1 MNPIPFNK
9 PFFSGNELKYITEA
23 INYGKISG
31 NGVFTNKCHA
41 FFENKYGF
49 GKCLL
54 TSSCTDALEMAAL
67 LIDIKPGDEVIVPSY
82 SFVSTANA
90 FALRGAS
97 LKFADSTNV
106 SPHISP
112 ESIEE
117 AITSSTK
124 AVVIVHYGGVACDM
138 EKILAIVNKYNLF
151 LVEDCAH
158 SIDSF
163 WNGKPLGSLG
173 SFGTFSF
180 HETKNIISGEG
191 GLLTIN
197 RIENRNRS
205 EIIWEKGTNRA
216 AFSRGEVEKYSWI
229 DLGSSY
235 LPSEVTAAFLFAQL
249 ESLNFIQEKRIK
261 IWNQYY
267 CGLKSLEE
275 QGYLELPLIPDYAT
289 NNGHLFY
296 LLADSLETRNN
307 LIQFLA
313 KSNINAVFHY
323 LPLHQSPFIQK
334 AGSSN
339 ELTNVFKYSNQ
350 LIRLPLFFEITDGQ
364 VEYIIQKITDFYKK

>member
-41 FFENKYGF
+41 FFEKKYGF

-173 SFGTFSF
+173 SFAGCLPGSLA
-180 HETKNIISGEG
+180 G
-191 GLLTIN
+191 LTIPIP
-197 RIENRNRS
+197 RDGLI
-205 EIIWEKGTNRA
+205 
-216 AFSRGEVEKYSWI
+216 V
-229 DLGSSY
+229 SSY
-235 LPSEVTAAFLFAQL
+235 PCTAGQKQVLVL
-249 ESLNFIQEKRIK
+249 V
-261 IWNQYY
+261 
-267 CGLKSLEE
+267 
-275 QGYLELPLIPDYAT
+275 
-289 NNGHLFY
+289 
-296 LLADSLETRNN
+296 LLL
-307 LIQFLA
+307 
-313 KSNINAVFHY
+313 
-323 LPLHQSPFIQK
+323 
-334 AGSSN
+334 
-339 ELTNVFKYSNQ
+339 
-350 LIRLPLFFEITDGQ
+350 
-364 VEYIIQKITDFYKK
+364 

>member
-249 ESLNFIQEKRIK
+249 ESLNIIQEKRIK

>member
-54 TSSCTDALEMAAL
+54 TASCTDALEMAAIL
-67 LIDIKPGDEVIVPSY
+67 LDIKPGDEVIVPSY

-90 FALRGAS
+90 FALRGATIV
-97 LKFADSTNV
+97 FADSTDV
-106 SPHISP
+106 SPHVSP
-112 ESIEE
+112 ESIEQV
-117 AITSSTK
+117 ITKNTK
-124 AVVIVHYGGVACDM
+124 AIIIVHYGGIACDM
-138 EKILAIVNKYNLF
+138 DKIMSIANKNNLF

-158 SIDSF
+158 SIDSY
-163 WNGKPLGSLG
+163 WQGRPLGSLG
-173 SFGTFSF
+173 DFGTFSF

-197 RIENRNRS
+197 RTENIKRS

-216 AFSRGEVEKYSWI
+216 AFSRGEVDKYNWI

-249 ESLNFIQEKRIK
+249 ESINKIQEKRIR

-267 CGLKSLEE
+267 SGLKLLEE
-275 QGYLELPLIPDYAT
+275 KGYFKLPLIPDYAT

-339 ELTNVFKYSNQ
+339 ELTNVLKFSNQ
-350 LIRLPLFFEITDGQ
+350 LIRLPLFFEITDLQ
-364 VEYIIQKITDFYKK
+364 VDYIIQKITDFYKK